1 MVLEVCGISKSFKT
15 RRVLDN
21 VSFTVDSGDI
31 TGFLGPNG
39 AGKTTA
45 IKIILGL
52 LHADCGTVRICGHD
66 ITFEHELALANVGAI
81 VESPDLY
88 TYLTG
93 RENLM
98 QFARIC
104 GVSADRVTAVAD
116 MVKLSGRLDEKVKG
130 YSLGMKQRLG
140 IAQALL
146 TSPKLLILDEPTNGL
161 DPEGIKDLRDILRSC
176 AANGCAVLVSSHQ
189 LSEMQLMCTRVCIIE
204 NGHIVATCSTDELTS
219 RSAET
224 RAKYIFNTSDT
235 QKTLEILLR
244 FDPDAHIEDKFASAM
259 LTAEMSA
266 AAIREAV
273 GALIDVYTVTSDHP
287 TLEDAYLEITRS
299 APGQIA

>member
-1 MVLEVCGISKSFKT
+1 MVLEVCGISKSFKM

-21 VSFTVDSGDI
+21 ISFTVDSGDI

-52 LHADCGTVRICGHD
+52 LYADCGTVRICGHD
-66 ITFEHELALANVGAI
+66 IASEHDLALANVGAI
-81 VESPDLY
+81 VESPELY

-104 GVSADRVTAVAD
+104 GVSSDRVTAVAE
-116 MVKLSGRLDEKVKG
+116 MVRLSNRLDEKVKN

-161 DPEGIKDLRDILRSC
+161 DPEGIKELRDILRSC
-176 AANGCAVLVSSHQ
+176 AANGSAVLVSSHQ
-189 LSEMQLMCTRVCIIE
+189 LSEMQLMCNRVCIIE
-204 NGHIVATCSTDELTS
+204 NGRIVATRSTEELTS
-219 RSAET
+219 HSAET
-224 RAKYIFNTSDT
+224 RTKYIFNTSDT
-235 QKTLEILLR
+235 DKTLEILRR
-244 FDPDAHIEDKFASAM
+244 FDPDAHIDGKFASAM

-266 AAIREAV
+266 GSVREMV
-273 GALIDVYTVTSDHP
+273 GAFIDIYTITNDHP
-287 TLEDAYLEITRS
+287 TLEDAYLEITGS
-299 APGQIA
+299 APRQID